1 MISLFEDPEFNH
13 ICKVSFAIED
23 NDHRHLTIGAILN
36 HTDPWRCFTQ
46 LPFPLR
52 ERKKLFLCTGD
63 PVPSLVFQALDL
75 VNTFYVL
82 DFHFSQKY

>member
-1 MISLFEDPEFNH
+1 MLDQHSVLWSGDIRL
-13 ICKVSFAIED
+13 A
-23 NDHRHLTIGAILN
+23 
-36 HTDPWRCFTQ
+36 HTDLWTKVALCLQGLVLSSGLSYPKGLDFF
-46 LPFPLR
+46 LFPQR
-52 ERKKLFLCTGD
+52 EKKLFLCTGD